1 MVVDYA
7 TNGGG
12 SCKVLLQVPPF
23 NNVRNC
29 YLVERS
35 RSTYCNP
42 IGQVHVCMS
51 LNMRNRITNS
61 SPYIRINYR
70 GCHMEKVFR
79 VCFSF
84 FRAKT
89 SRFSH
94 EILSCYSARYLYCC
108 CWDVF
113 LVLAAVHEMCIYC
126 IG

>member
-29 YLVERS
+29 YLVECS

-42 IGQVHVCMS
+42 IGQVNVCMS
-51 LNMRNRITNS
+51 LNMRNRSTNS

-70 GCHMEKVFR
+70 DCHMEKGFV
-79 VCFSF
+79 S
-84 FRAKT
+84 
-89 SRFSH
+89 
-94 EILSCYSARYLYCC
+94 
-108 CWDVF
+108 VF
-113 LVLAAVHEMCIYC
+113 LFLGRRLVDSATKF
-126 IG
+126 